1 MRLNNLITSVI
12 ETVTYIGLSE
22 NLKEEKV
29 SEKVKKNIL
38 LAILILAT
46 CEYVNGYLR
55 AKSIFEKG
63 DSK

>member
-1 MRLNNLITSVI
+1 MRLNTLITSVI
-12 ETVTYIGLSE
+12 ETVAYIGLSE
-22 NLKEEKV
+22 NLKAEKV

-38 LAILILAT
+38 LTVLIWAT

-63 DSK
+63 DEK

>member
-1 MRLNNLITSVI
+1 MRLNTLITSVI
-12 ETVTYIGLSE
+12 ETVAYIGLSE
-22 NLKEEKV
+22 NLKEENV
-29 SEKVKKNIL
+29 SEKAKKNIL
-38 LAILILAT
+38 LTVLIWAT

>member
-1 MRLNNLITSVI
+1 MRLNTLITSVI
-12 ETVTYIGLSE
+12 ETVAYIGLSE

-38 LAILILAT
+38 LTVLIWAT

-55 AKSIFEKG
+55 AKTIFEKG
-63 DSK
+63 DIK